1 MKLKSESIP
10 ASLTPQMKEIIKKF
24 DKNIDHS
31 RIERDKRVTQS
42 QTISQFDFGGSLG
55 FEKTNH
61 QNGHSFRN

>member
-55 FEKTNH
+55 F
-61 QNGHSFRN
+61 